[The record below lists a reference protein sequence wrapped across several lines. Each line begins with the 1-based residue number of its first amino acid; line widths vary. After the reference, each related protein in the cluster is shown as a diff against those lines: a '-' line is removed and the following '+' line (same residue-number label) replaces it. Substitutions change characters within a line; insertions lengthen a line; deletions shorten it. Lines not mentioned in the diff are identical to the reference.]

1 MAVNLATGF
10 NRTTGEPIDV
20 LYLATGLVPYVSVAA
35 ANAAI
40 VSTVRYIGQF
50 VNVNNAL
57 YWYGAGV
64 LDTDLVLLVSGGGSS
79 FINPDPTTI
88 SVGGY
93 PLGTQ
98 FPIAKTMQQ
107 MWDGL
112 LYPYTAP
119 TLSLVSLSPAS
130 PQNYNQTNVACTVT
144 FNWLKTAGT
153 PDLVSAQ
160 IQYRR
165 GGAGAWTSITTVTT
179 PLSPYT
185 LVSSVNASASVTVNT
200 SGVDNSS
207 INFQCIWVDASQ
219 TNTTPT
225 SSITFAAY
233 VAPTAALTNTTS
245 PALVTASKFLR
256 SFTPYVNNT
265 ISGTITRNSPNI
277 NLSQYKIQR
286 SYDNSTWTDLIPLTL
301 ISASGGTLAA
311 NGGNVIDTTLPTN
324 RAGYYS
330 RAFVTDTEVPAGQVV
345 SATSSFLFYQPVIFG
360 MTTTANP
367 TLVNLS
373 TLGIVP
379 QGTGAGQR
387 DYTNTSADKNI
398 SGLSFTASNNRYCVA
413 FDNSYGTLSV
423 FEDVSGG
430 LTINLISNFTSGTQ
444 VVTLGDGTTVT
455 YIVYVY
461 TLVVSSGTYIVNIS

>member
-20 LYLATGLVPYVSVAA
+20 LYLATGLVPYASVAA

-40 VSTVRYIGQF
+40 VSGVRFIGQF
-50 VNVNNAL
+50 VNINNAL
-57 YWYGAGV
+57 YWYGAGIG
-64 LDTDLVLLVSGGGSS
+64 DGDLVLLVSGGGST
-79 FINPDPTTI
+79 FINANPTTI

-93 PLGTQ
+93 PIGTT
-98 FPIAKTMQQ
+98 FPTAKSMQE

-119 TLSLVSLSPAS
+119 TLTLVSLTPAS

-179 PLSPYT
+179 PLTY
-185 LVSSVNASASVTVNT
+185 VGISSVNASASVTVNT

-207 INFQCIWVDASQ
+207 INFQCIWVDAIQ

-225 SSITFAAY
+225 SSITFSAY

-245 PALVTASKFLR
+245 PALVTASKYLR
-256 SFTPYVNNT
+256 SFSTFLSNT

-345 SATSSFLFYQPVIFG
+345 TATSSFGFFQPFLYG
-360 MTTTANP
+360 ASSATTPAGVNV
-367 TLVNLS
+367 TLLS
-373 TLGIVP
+373 NVPNSLG
-379 QGTGAGQR
+379 GNTGGAIN
-387 DYTNTSADKNI
+387 YTNTAADKAVA
-398 SGLSFTASNNRYCVA
+398 GLVFTTNNDRFCFAY
-413 FDNSYGTLSV
+413 DNSYGSITNFYDTV
-423 FEDVSGG
+423 G
-430 LTINLISNFTSGTQ
+430 NLNLYPNFTSTTQ
-444 VVTLGDGTTVT
+444 VVTFGDGSTVT
-455 YIVYVY
+455 YRVFLY
-461 TLVVSSGTYIVNIS
+461 TLPVTPNTWTINIF